1 MLLKYVFNVINPT
14 MGSVFYFSLEP
25 LRIKVIT
32 AISPAGANCLM
43 YISNR

>member
-1 MLLKYVFNVINPT
+1 MLLKYVPNVIKLT

-32 AISPAGANCLM
+32 AILPAAANCLM